1 MRRPRHEVQETVNGP
16 EPEPGDVFFLLR
28 RVRAKFSS
36 DADWADT
43 AARDFLV
50 LDALGGQNWESQ
62 ADLAERL
69 GINRTIMVQVIDR
82 LEASGDV
89 KRTRDPGN
97 RRQYVLS
104 LTEPGRAAQ
113 DDRRLAVAE
122 RDARLTA
129 ALTRAETARLD
140 ELLARLL
147 PAAARPL
154 VQGTENLVG
163 QADLRL
169 RRQGDDKLAATGL
182 RLRFHKPLSALVAS
196 GPCSQQQLA
205 ESLTITGP
213 AVSQLVDDLVKQE
226 LVRRGRDPHDR
237 RRYALEVTGRG
248 REALAVTAE
257 AVRELADDMAALL
270 GPGGEDELRQL
281 LVRIESSVGADPA
294 APAKESV

>member
-1 MRRPRHEVQETVNGP
+1 LRRPRHEVQETVNGP

-182 RLRFHKPLSALVAS
+182 RRSSPPGRARSS
-196 GPCSQQQLA
+196 SSRSPSPSPGRPSR
-205 ESLTITGP
+205 SSWTISSSRSWCAAGATRTTG
-213 AVSQLVDDLVKQE
+213 
-226 LVRRGRDPHDR
+226 
-237 RRYALEVTGRG
+237 
-248 REALAVTAE
+248 
-257 AVRELADDMAALL
+257 
-270 GPGGEDELRQL
+270 
-281 LVRIESSVGADPA
+281 GATRWR
-294 APAKESV
+294 